1 MGRERERE
9 RPVGSLLPD
18 SLKGALFQQERR
30 EGSRGAVRGRL
41 FKKGRAGPR
50 RATLTLTRVTLLLPR
65 QTAYYPTC
73 REVIVLAERKAVEVF
88 KCFIWRQ
95 LKG

>member
-1 MGRERERE
+1 MVMMHYLRFPFGLRGGERE

-50 RATLTLTRVTLLLPR
+50 RATLTLTGVTLLLP
-65 QTAYYPTC
+65 
-73 REVIVLAERKAVEVF
+73 VK
-88 KCFIWRQ
+88 Q
-95 LKG
+95 LITPPVGK